1 MLNGPAAASLRSRLL
16 HGGES
21 LHAPHLIDLEVLHV
35 IRRYAPER
43 EFDEHRAQTAM
54 RDHLDLPIERYPH
67 DVFFQRMWEL
77 RENVT
82 AYDAAYIALAEALGA
97 TLITADQKLARSVP
111 RGVRTEVVK

>member
-1 MLNGPAAASLRSRLL
+1 MR
-16 HGGES
+16 
-21 LHAPHLIDLEVLHV
+21 
-35 IRRYAPER
+35 ER
-43 EFDEHRAQTAM
+43 EFDEHRAQAAM

-97 TLITADQKLARSVP
+97 TLITADQKLAQSVP